1 MASPQP
7 RAAREA
13 GVAAAASSLGLLSLQ
28 PHLRRRGLGGRRRR
42 GGEGRTPG
50 LAATEATW
58 LMGRGLQ
65 GLNRVGSTTS
75 LASHLQGYSGVLR
88 GPEDGIPNWR
98 DGLQSSDFVRSTML
112 VAM

>member
-1 MASPQP
+1 M
-7 RAAREA
+7 
-13 GVAAAASSLGLLSLQ
+13 AAAASSLGLLSLP

-75 LASHLQGYSGVLR
+75 LAFHLQGYSGVLR
-88 GPEDGIPNWR
+88 GPKDGIPNWR
-98 DGLQSSDFVRSTML
+98 DGLQSSDFARSTML